1 MQYNTL
7 IPNTTL
13 ITIPLFSTDVILYT
27 NNITSGTWNLPRS
40 ISGGGSLE
48 TPIFTLVS
56 TGRYTFNSTQTWDG
70 VQREVFRID
79 ISPTGLYY
87 YNKLTN

>member
-7 IPNTTL
+7 SPNTTPL
-13 ITIPLFSTDVILYT
+13 TIPLFSTDVRLYI
-27 NNITSGTWNLPRS
+27 NNIISGTWNLPRN
-40 ISGGGSLE
+40 ISGGRSLE
-48 TPIFTLVS
+48 IQIFTLVS

-70 VQREVFRID
+70 VAREVFRID

-87 YNKLTN
+87 